1 VLPSASTRR
10 QARLF
15 SRAVN
20 LATGE
25 KYMARLARVIG
36 LDLPHHV
43 TQRGNG
49 RRFILDND
57 THRSIY
63 LDLLAQS
70 LELHGVLLV
79 GYCLMSNHVHLVLI
93 PRKPESMGLALKHAH
108 GRFASYWNGA
118 HRTSGHVW
126 QGRYYSCPLDET
138 HLWTALRYTE
148 LNPVR
153 AGLVEEAQRWEW
165 SSAAAHCASAPAEA
179 FLAMELWLRRWC
191 AESWRAFLGQQE
203 SDMELD
209 EIRRSTHTGQ
219 PLGVREFVRA
229 LERSTQRRLAPEKR
243 GRPRKTVANPQQ
255 SVLPLSFS

>member
-1 VLPSASTRR
+1 
-10 QARLF
+10 
-15 SRAVN
+15 
-20 LATGE
+20 
-25 KYMARLARVIG
+25 MARLARVIG

-49 RRFILDND
+49 RRFILEND
-57 THRSIY
+57 THRRIY

-70 LELHGVLLV
+70 LELRGVLLI

-93 PRKPESMGLALKHAH
+93 PLRHAH
-108 GRFASYWNGA
+108 GRFASYWNAA
-118 HRTSGHVW
+118 HRSSGHVW

-153 AGLVEEAQRWEW
+153 AGLVEQADCWEW
-165 SSAAAHCASAPAEA
+165 SSAAAHGASAPAEA
-179 FLAMELWLRRWC
+179 FLAMELWQARWC

-203 SDMELD
+203 SDMELG

-219 PLGVREFVRA
+219 PLGVPAFIRA
-229 LERSTQRRLAPEKR
+229 RNALHNAGWPPRSVGDQERRSPTHNKASYL
-243 GRPRKTVANPQQ
+243 
-255 SVLPLSFS
+255 SVP